1 MIFAGRQFGDS
12 SLLTRLMVGTAFS
25 ALALGAAQ
33 AQPANNAV
41 ETVVVTGTNIRGAQ
55 PTGSN
60 LITVDRTTIETTG
73 AQNVVE
79 LMANVPGIT
88 NFGNASATGGNSDG
102 AGGFAPAIHNIGGG
116 SSSATLVLI
125 NGHRFPT
132 QGLTEAQADPTAIP
146 ASALERVEVLPDG
159 ASSTY
164 GSDAVAGVLNF
175 ITRKN
180 FNGAEFATSYGIA
193 DHYNTFNVSGVFGT
207 SWTGGSALVAVDVST
222 QSNLY
227 FGQRSFTTGRQD
239 IRRGQFTGDPN
250 AFTGANTTTA
260 PSQTV
265 TIGGVATV
273 IPAATVTPAA
283 GPGTTVPG
291 GLAIPALSDG
301 VNYQTFNCP
310 VATIS
315 PTGTN
320 AAYYYQPSGG
330 YGGQPYY
337 TATTNLPSQGFC
349 DSANGAVPNV
359 TTLLP
364 SSTRNSGLFTL
375 NQEITSNL
383 SFDLEAV
390 YASRITYDHSSRG
403 TIANATV
410 FGPNAAAGAGSNAT
424 TIAAAAAGEVN
435 PFYVGNAATGQATEL
450 VRGYSFDAL
459 LGPGAYTKQLATN
472 TFATAGLTWDL
483 GNNQEITL
491 SGTVGDNFNGQ
502 HVSGVVSP
510 AEAFLALDGTPT
522 GGGVPGTIGTQD
534 VFGLGTSYPVSRVLN
549 TTNALDV
556 WTPAGSANRTS
567 QQVINSLKSNQ
578 TFTNANQGLQD
589 LIAKFDGPVFDLP
602 AGSVKIAVG
611 GEYMHATMDEYG
623 TSVNAAG
630 PTFSNSNAYYYREGR
645 TVKSAFL
652 EINAPIVSEEMGVPL
667 MQSFSIDVSGRYDKY
682 SDVGDTKNPKV
693 AFDWVITDG
702 LKLRGSHGTSF
713 VAPTVHDTQ
722 QFNSQ
727 SNIGAAPNF
736 ANPIIPFGDTRP
748 FNGGAGLAGTWVS
761 TAAGCTGGN
770 GTVVQ
775 ANGSTFTGAAG
786 QVAFGCKVNFGA
798 QNVAGSTSA
807 GFSIPG
813 GNNNLHPATGRS
825 DEFGVDLDFGR
836 LIGFDGLIVN
846 LTYWDINYRGLITNQ
861 QTQNNVPQLS
871 TFAPIGGWNPTDA
884 AIQSFI
890 ANRPLTIAMPTKI
903 WYLFDQRLQNAFN
916 IWENGIDFAVNYTL
930 RTDDLGTFRF
940 GLAGNELLRYTTQA
954 AVAGAPLLNT
964 LYGKNA
970 PRYPSAEM
978 QARFSLGWAYD
989 AFSSTLSVNYQH
1001 PTNGAFSTYPYNLPD
1016 TQSSPTRGY
1025 LQGAEGVEVLT
1036 SGGNYHVPGFVQF
1049 NLSTNYAL
1057 PTGFLG
1063 LPVMATNGMSVSLNI
1078 DNILD
1083 NNPSFSPANVNGYVN
1098 GNPIGRLVTI
1108 GLKKKF

>member
-1 MIFAGRQFGDS
+1 MNVARTSSIHS
-12 SLLTRLMVGTAFS
+12 SLIARLMLGTAFS
-25 ALALGAAQ
+25 AVALGGAWAQ
-33 AQPANNAV
+33 SSTAV

-60 LITVDRTTIETTG
+60 LITVDRSAIEATG
-73 AQNVVE
+73 AQNVVQ

-88 NFGNASATGGNSDG
+88 NFGNAAATGGNSDG

-175 ITRKN
+175 ITRRN
-180 FNGAEFATSYGIA
+180 FNGAEFATSYGVA
-193 DHYNTFNVSGVFGT
+193 DHYSTSNVSGVFGK
-207 SWTGGSALVAVDVST
+207 SWTGGSVLVAVDVST
-222 QSNLY
+222 QSNLF
-227 FGQRSFTTGRQD
+227 FGQRAFNSSRQD
-239 IRRGQFTGDPN
+239 IRRGPVTDTSN
-250 AFTGANTTTA
+250 FTGANATTA

-265 TIGGVATV
+265 TIAGVSTV
-273 IPAATVTPAA
+273 IPAATVTPDT
-283 GPGTTVPG
+283 GPGTTAPG
-291 GLAIPALSDG
+291 GVAIPPLSDG
-301 VNYQTFNCP
+301 VNFQNFNCP

-315 PTGTN
+315 PSGTN
-320 AAYYYQPSGG
+320 AAYYYQPNGG
-330 YGGQPYY
+330 YGGRPYY
-337 TATTNLPSQGFC
+337 TATANVPSQGFC
-349 DSANGAVPNV
+349 DTNSA

-364 SSTRNSGLFTL
+364 SSTRNSGLITL
-375 NQEITSNL
+375 NQEITDSV

-390 YASRITYDHSSRG
+390 YASRITFDHNSRG
-403 TIANATV
+403 TVSNATV
-410 FGPNAAAGAGSNAT
+410 FGPNAAAGAGSTAS

-459 LGPGAYTKQLATN
+459 LGPGAYQKELDTN
-472 TFATAGLTWDL
+472 TFVTAGLTWDL

-502 HVSGVVSP
+502 HVSGTVSP

-549 TTNALDV
+549 TSNALDV
-556 WTPAGSANRTS
+556 WNPAGPTNRTS
-567 QQVINSLKSNQ
+567 QQVINSLASNQ
-578 TFTNANQGLQD
+578 VFTNANQGLQD
-589 LIAKFDGPVFDLP
+589 LVGKFDGPVFTLP
-602 AGSVKIAVG
+602 AGDMKMAVG
-611 GEYMHATMDEYG
+611 AEYMHATMDEYG

-645 TVKSAFL
+645 TVESAFL
-652 EINAPIVSEEMGVPL
+652 EINAPIVGEQMGVPL
-667 MQSFSIDVSGRYDKY
+667 MQSFSIDMSGRYDKY
-682 SDVGDTKNPKV
+682 SDVGDTKNPKI
-693 AFDWVITDG
+693 AFDWVVTDG
-702 LKLRGSHGTSF
+702 LKFRGSHGTSF

-727 SNIGAAPNF
+727 SNINAAGNF

-748 FNGGAGLAGTWVS
+748 FNGGAGLSGTWVS
-761 TAAGCTGGN
+761 TPSSCAAGN
-770 GTVVQ
+770 GTVVN
-775 ANGSTFTGAAG
+775 ATGGTVTGPAFTG
-786 QVAFGCKVNFGA
+786 AFGCKVNFGA
-798 QNVAGSTSA
+798 QNTNNTSA

-813 GNNNLHPATGRS
+813 GNNTLHPATGRS

-836 LIGFDGLIVN
+836 LMGLDGLIVN

-871 TFAPIGGWNPTDA
+871 TFAPIGGWNPTDP

-890 ANRPLTIAMPTKI
+890 AHRPLTIAMPTKI

-916 IWENGIDFAVNYTL
+916 IWENGIDFAVNYAL

-940 GLAGNELLRYTTQA
+940 GLSGTELLRYTTQ
-954 AVAGAPLLNT
+954 GGNTGPLLDT
-964 LYGKNA
+964 RYGKNA

-978 QARFSLGWAYD
+978 QARLSLGWAID
-989 AFSSTLSVNYQH
+989 AFSSTLSINYQH
-1001 PTNGAFSTYPYNLPD
+1001 PSNGTFSTYPYNLPGAD
-1016 TQSSPTRGY
+1016 RGF
-1025 LQGAEGVEVLT
+1025 LQGPENAEVFT
-1036 SGGNYHVPGFVQF
+1036 SGGTVHTPGFVQF
-1049 NLSTNYAL
+1049 NLAMNYIL
-1057 PTGFLG
+1057 PTGVLG
-1063 LPVMATNGMSVSLNI
+1063 LPVMATDGMSVSLNI
-1078 DNILD
+1078 DDITD
-1083 NNPSFSPANVNGYVN
+1083 TNPSFSPTSANGYTN

>member
-1 MIFAGRQFGDS
+1 MTNARTRNRLI
-12 SLLTRLMVGTAFS
+12 TRLMLGTAFGAVS
-25 ALALGAAQ
+25 LGAAL
-33 AQPANNAV
+33 AQNAAPV

-60 LITVDRTTIETTG
+60 LITVDRAAIETTG
-73 AQNVVE
+73 AQNVVQ

-88 NFGNASATGGNSDG
+88 NFGNAAATGGNSDG

-175 ITRKN
+175 ITRRN
-180 FNGAEFATSYGIA
+180 FDGIEFATSYGVA
-193 DHYNTFNVSGVFGT
+193 DHYNTFTASGVFGK
-207 SWTGGSALVAVDVST
+207 SWSGGSALVAVDISS
-222 QSNLY
+222 QSNLF
-227 FGQRSFTTGRQD
+227 FGQRDFNTARQD
-239 IRRGQFTGDPN
+239 IRRGSASDPS
-250 AFTGANTTTA
+250 AFTGAHTDAA
-260 PSQTV
+260 PSSVVAGVGCPTV
-265 TIGGVATV
+265 NGVANTCL
-273 IPAATVTPAA
+273 AATVTPAA
-283 GPGTTVPG
+283 GPGTTAPG
-291 GLAIPALSDG
+291 GVAIPVLSDG
-301 VNYQTFNCP
+301 VNFQNFNCP

-315 PTGTN
+315 PTGRN
-320 AAYYYQPSGG
+320 AAFYYQPGGG
-330 YGGQPYY
+330 YGGPAYY
-337 TATTNLPSQGFC
+337 TATANVPSQGFC
-349 DSANGAVPNV
+349 DTNSA

-364 SSTRNSGLFTL
+364 SSTRNSGLITL
-375 NQEITSNL
+375 TQEITDSL
-383 SFDLEAV
+383 TLDIEAV
-390 YASRITYDHSSRG
+390 YASRITFDHSSRG
-403 TIANATV
+403 TVSNATV
-410 FGPNAAAGAGSNAT
+410 FGPNAAGGAGSTAA

-435 PFYVGNAATGQATEL
+435 PFYVGNAFTGQATEL

-459 LGPGAYTKQLATN
+459 LGPGAYTKELATN
-472 TFATAGLTWDL
+472 TFVTAGLTWDL
-483 GNNQEITL
+483 GNNQEFVL

-502 HVSGVVSP
+502 HVSGTVSP

-522 GGGVPGTIGTQD
+522 GGGTPGTIGTQD
-534 VFGLGTSYPVSRVLN
+534 VFGLGTSYPVSRVLD
-549 TTNALDV
+549 THNALDV
-556 WTPAGSANRTS
+556 WNPAGPTNRTS

-589 LIAKFDGPVFDLP
+589 LVAKFDGPVFTLP
-602 AGSVKIAVG
+602 AGDVKIAVG

-645 TVKSAFL
+645 TVESAFL
-652 EINAPIVSEEMGVPL
+652 EINMPIIGPDAGVPL
-667 MQSFSIDVSGRYDKY
+667 MQSFSIDMSGRYDKY
-682 SDVGDTKNPKV
+682 SDVGDTKNPKI
-693 AFDWVITDG
+693 AFDWIVTDG

-727 SNIGAAPNF
+727 SNIGGAPNF

-761 TAAGCTGGN
+761 TPASCAAGN
-770 GTVVQ
+770 GTVVN
-775 ANGSTFTGAAG
+775 ATGGTVTGPAFAG
-786 QVAFGCKVNFGA
+786 AFGCKVSFGA
-798 QNVAGSTSA
+798 QNVPGSTSA

-825 DEFGVDLDFGR
+825 DEIGFDVDFGR
-836 LIGFDGLIVN
+836 VGLLDGLIVN
-846 LTYWDINYRGLITNQ
+846 VTYWDVNYRGLITNQ
-861 QTQNNVPQLS
+861 QTQNNIPQLS
-871 TFAPIGGWNPTDA
+871 TFAPIGGWNPTDP
-884 AIQSFI
+884 AIQAFI

-916 IWENGIDFAVNYTL
+916 IWENGIDFAANYIL
-930 RTDDLGTFRF
+930 HTDDLGTFRF
-940 GLAGNELLRYTTQA
+940 GLSGTELLRYTTQ
-954 AVAGAPLLNT
+954 GGNTGPLLDT
-964 LYGKNA
+964 RYGKNA

-978 QARFSLGWAYD
+978 QARLSLGWAMD
-989 AFSSTLSVNYQH
+989 AFNSTLSINYQH
-1001 PTNGAFSTYPYNLPD
+1001 PSHGTFSTYPYNLPGPD
-1016 TQSSPTRGY
+1016 RDYFEGPENALALTRG
-1025 LQGAEGVEVLT
+1025 GR
-1036 SGGNYHVPGFVQF
+1036 YHVPGFVQF
-1049 NLSTNYAL
+1049 NLSMNYLL
-1057 PTGFLG
+1057 PSGWAG

-1083 NNPSFSPANVNGYVN
+1083 SNPSFAPNSVNGYTN

-1108 GLKKKF
+1108 GVKKKF